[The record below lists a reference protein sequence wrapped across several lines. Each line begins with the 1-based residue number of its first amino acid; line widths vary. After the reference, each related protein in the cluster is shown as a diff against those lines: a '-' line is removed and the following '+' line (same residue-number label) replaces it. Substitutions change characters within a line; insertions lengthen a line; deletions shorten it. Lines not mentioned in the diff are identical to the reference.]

1 MTKIISISNQK
12 GGVGKTTTAINLSA
26 SIASQGKRV
35 LLIDTDP
42 QANATSGLGM
52 ESGNDGQSVY
62 EILISHK
69 TLSECIRNSSVENLD
84 VIVSNINLVAAELE
98 LVDVHSRESVLKNN
112 ILNYIND
119 SNYSDKY
126 DFIVIDCPPSLG
138 LITINALTAANSL
151 LIPVQCE
158 YYALE
163 GLSQL
168 LNTIKNVKNVFNPN
182 LNIEGYLLTMFDSRL
197 KLSNQIE
204 SELRKFFGEKVFTTK
219 IFRNVKIG
227 EAPSYGKPI
236 ISYDPTSTGALNY
249 IELGKEFLKRN
260 GYDVNDNVNIDID
273 RNETD
278 TPEKFEDID
287 HDADSNN
294 DSNDNDNN
302 ENKDGNVGND
312 DNKDNS
318 LEIKSMNPDN

>member
-1 MTKIISISNQK
+1 MIVAVTNLK
-12 GGVGKTTTAINLSA
+12 GGVGKTTTAINLSSA
-26 SIASQGKRV
+26 IAANNKKV
-35 LLIDTDP
+35 LLIDADP
-42 QANATSGLGM
+42 QANATSGLGL
-52 ESGNDGQSVY
+52 EAKIDGQSTY
-62 EILISHK
+62 ELFISDR
-69 TLSECIRNSSVENLD
+69 TISECIKKTQVNNLD
-84 VIVSNINLVAAELE
+84 IISSNINLVAAELE
-98 LVDVHSRESVLKNN
+98 LVELQSRESILKNK

-119 SNYSDKY
+119 SNYSNNY
-126 DFIVIDCPPSLG
+126 DYIFVDCPPSLG
-138 LITINALTAANSL
+138 LITVNALTAADSL

-236 ISYDPTSTGALNY
+236 IMYDPSSTGAMNY
-249 IELGKEFLKRN
+249 LELGKEFLKRN
-260 GYDVNDNVNIDID
+260 GQVLPSEIKAELPDENSS
-273 RNETD
+273 
-278 TPEKFEDID
+278 
-287 HDADSNN
+287 ALNN
-294 DSNDNDNN
+294 DFKIS
-302 ENKDGNVGND
+302 EN
-312 DNKDNS
+312 
-318 LEIKSMNPDN
+318 

>member
-12 GGVGKTTTAINLSA
+12 GGVGKTTTAINLSTA
-26 SIASQGKRV
+26 IATKGKKV
-35 LLIDTDP
+35 LLIDADP
-42 QANATSGLGM
+42 QANATSGLGL
-52 ESGNDGQSVY
+52 EAVIDGHSTY
-62 EILISHK
+62 EIFISGRTLRDSIKK
-69 TLSECIRNSSVENLD
+69 TQVNNLD
-84 VIVSNINLVAAELE
+84 IVSSNINLVAAELE
-98 LVDVHSRESVLKNN
+98 LVDLPSRESILKNK
-112 ILNYIND
+112 ILNYLNEE
-119 SNYSDKY
+119 NNPEGY
-126 DFIVIDCPPSLG
+126 DYIFVDCPPSLG
-138 LITINALTAANSL
+138 LITVNALTAADSL

-236 ISYDPTSTGALNY
+236 IMYDPSSTGSMNY
-249 IELGKEFLKRN
+249 LELGKEFLTRN
-260 GYDVNDNVNIDID
+260 GHVLETEPQADQNID
-273 RNETD
+273 
-278 TPEKFEDID
+278 
-287 HDADSNN
+287 
-294 DSNDNDNN
+294 
-302 ENKDGNVGND
+302 
-312 DNKDNS
+312 
-318 LEIKSMNPDN
+318 LKSS

>member
-1 MTKIISISNQK
+1 
-12 GGVGKTTTAINLSA
+12 
-26 SIASQGKRV
+26 
-35 LLIDTDP
+35 
-42 QANATSGLGM
+42 
-52 ESGNDGQSVY
+52 
-62 EILISHK
+62 LIS
-69 TLSECIRNSSVENLD
+69 
-84 VIVSNINLVAAELE
+84 SNINLVAAELE
-98 LVDVHSRESVLKNN
+98 LVEIPSRESILKNK
-112 ILNYIND
+112 ILNYL
-119 SNYSDKY
+119 SNSSSSNTY
-126 DFIVIDCPPSLG
+126 DYIFIDCPPSLG
-138 LITINALTAANSL
+138 LITVNALTAADSL

-236 ISYDPTSTGALNY
+236 IMYDPTSTGAFNY

-260 GYDVNDNVNIDID
+260 GYVFAEEPD
-273 RNETD
+273 
-278 TPEKFEDID
+278 KEDS
-287 HDADSNN
+287 ADKNN
-294 DSNDNDNN
+294 DLKIS
-302 ENKDGNVGND
+302 EN
-312 DNKDNS
+312 
-318 LEIKSMNPDN
+318 

>member
-26 SIASQGKRV
+26 SIASQGKKV

-52 ESGNDGQSVY
+52 ESRIDGQSVY

-69 TLSECIRNSSVENLD
+69 TVSECIKNSTVENLD

-98 LVDVHSRESVLKNN
+98 LVDVHSRESVLKNK
-112 ILNYIND
+112 IKNYIND
-119 SNYSDKY
+119 INYSDKY
-126 DFIVIDCPPSLG
+126 DFIIIDCPPSLG
-138 LITINALTAANSL
+138 LITINALTAADSL

-168 LNTIKNVKNVFNPN
+168 LNTIKNVKNVFNPD

-236 ISYDPTSTGALNY
+236 ISYDPNSTGALNY

-260 GYDVNDNVNIDID
+260 GF
-273 RNETD
+273 TAG
-278 TPEKFEDID
+278 PEISEN
-287 HDADSNN
+287 NN
-294 DSNDNDNN
+294 DQSI
-302 ENKDGNVGND
+302 
-312 DNKDNS
+312 
-318 LEIKSMNPDN
+318 EIKSMNPDN

>member
-26 SIASQGKRV
+26 SIAGQGKKV

-42 QANATSGLGM
+42 QANASSGLGM
-52 ESGNDGQSVY
+52 ETRHDGLSVY
-62 EILISHK
+62 EILISDR
-69 TLSECIRNSSVENLD
+69 TVSECIRNTSVENLD

-98 LVDVHSRESVLKNN
+98 LVDVHSRESVLKNK
-112 ILNYIND
+112 ILNFIND
-119 SNYSDKY
+119 SNYSGKY
-126 DFIVIDCPPSLG
+126 DFIIIDCPPSLG
-138 LITINALTAANSL
+138 LITINALTAAHSL

-168 LNTIKNVKNVFNPN
+168 LNTIKNVKNVFNPD

-249 IELGKEFLKRN
+249 IELGKEFLNRN
-260 GYDVNDNVNIDID
+260 GFTVEQDIQG
-273 RNETD
+273 
-278 TPEKFEDID
+278 
-287 HDADSNN
+287 
-294 DSNDNDNN
+294 DND
-302 ENKDGNVGND
+302 DQ
-312 DNKDNS
+312 KDNS
-318 LEIKSMNPDN
+318 IEIKSMNPDN

>member
-26 SIASQGKRV
+26 SIASQGKKV

-42 QANATSGLGM
+42 QANATSGLGL
-52 ESGNDGQSVY
+52 EARIDGKSVY
-62 EILISHK
+62 EILISNK
-69 TLSECIRNSSVENLD
+69 TVSECIRNTSVENLD

-98 LVDVHSRESVLKNN
+98 LVDFHSRESVLKNK
-112 ILNYIND
+112 ILEFIND
-119 SNYSDKY
+119 SNYSGIY
-126 DFIVIDCPPSLG
+126 DFIIIDCPPSLG
-138 LITINALTAANSL
+138 LITINALTAADSL

-168 LNTIKNVKNVFNPN
+168 LNTIKNVKNVFNPD

-236 ISYDPTSTGALNY
+236 ISYDPSSTGALNY
-249 IELGKEFLKRN
+249 IELGKEFLNRN
-260 GYDVNDNVNIDID
+260 GFNSVSEI
-273 RNETD
+273 
-278 TPEKFEDID
+278 PE
-287 HDADSNN
+287 
-294 DSNDNDNN
+294 DNN
-302 ENKDGNVGND
+302 KDQR
-312 DNKDNS
+312 
-318 LEIKSMNPDN
+318 IKH